1 MFNLAKQTS
10 ENRIQAFTE
19 AAVRLTNMN
28 ETVIEKD
35 YYVVLM
41 MDILFNHSKFAKHLT
56 FKGGTSLSKSL
67 KIIERFS
74 EDIDLILDWR
84 VLGYEKNEP
93 WEERSKKAQ
102 LRFISEMRHRTS
114 NWIKDELIPELN
126 NHIDRLGCD
135 GIKLNINEKDPRTI
149 EVSYSGIF
157 QVAGILQEI
166 RLEIGPL
173 SAWTPHSNYEISPY
187 ISEVFPQIF
196 EYSSIQVPTVEG
208 KRTFWE
214 KATILHKEANRKTN
228 HIPPR
233 YFRHYYD
240 LYMMSQSDI
249 KKAALEDLD
258 LLRQVA
264 EFKIKF
270 FADNTA
276 RYEDAKNPA
285 TLKLI
290 PPESQMDNL
299 QEDYIIMGEMMFGVY
314 PPFDEIMEGIRTLEN
329 EINAM

>member
-1 MFNLAKQTS
+1 MFNLAKQTL
-10 ENRIQAFTE
+10 ENRTQTFTE
-19 AAVRLTNMN
+19 AAVRLKNMN

-41 MDILFNHSKFAKHLT
+41 MDILFHYSKFAKCFT
-56 FKGGTSLSKSL
+56 FKGGTSLSKSF
-67 KIIERFS
+67 KVIERFS

-84 VLGYEKNEP
+84 ILGYDKDEP
-93 WEERSKKAQ
+93 WEERTKKAQ
-102 LRFISEMRHRTS
+102 LRFNSEMRNRAS
-114 NWIKDELIPELN
+114 DWIRDELIPDLN
-126 NHIDRLGCD
+126 SHLERLGCES
-135 GIKLNINEKDPRTI
+135 IKLSISKEEPRTI
-149 EVSYSGIF
+149 EVNYSGIF
-157 QVAGILQEI
+157 QATGILQEI
-166 RLEIGPL
+166 RLEIGPM

-187 ISEVFPQIF
+187 VSEVFPQIL
-196 EYSSIQVPTVEG
+196 EYSSIQVPTVEA

-214 KATILHKEANRKTN
+214 KATILHKEANRKIN
-228 HIPPR
+228 HTPIR

-249 KKAALEDLD
+249 KREALEDVE

-285 TLKLI
+285 TLKLT
-290 PPESQMDNL
+290 PLENQMDRL
-299 QEDYIIMGEMMFGVY
+299 QEDYIIMGEMMYGVY
-314 PPFDEIMEGIRTLEN
+314 PSFDEIIGGIKALES
-329 EINAM
+329 EINGL